1 MQISKKLYA
10 TLIIALLTISVLT
23 AAIPMVAAEITADPI
38 LDVNSGAVGTTVNV
52 SGLAGAAAP
61 FSTVNVFWDAL
72 AGIKLG
78 STSAS
83 NTGSYAVNVKIPASV
98 AGDHYIIVN
107 DGESE
112 TGGSV
117 FTVTGQLII
126 KTIPPT
132 IGTPKALPGDQL
144 SVAGHGFAADSVV
157 TLTFLSTT
165 LGTPVTF
172 GITTPVITSN
182 ATGSFSATITLPS
195 TLTIADFDIY
205 DVTAE
210 DEDTNTAVA
219 QVNINYYVLCV
230 PPAGPVGITTTI
242 SGRIAPN
249 VAFIVR
255 FNGAQIGSGTSAAD
269 GSYTTA
275 YTIPGVLS
283 TGPYTVDVVWATV
296 NTRSTTFTINPSPV
310 IALGV
315 GTGIAGDIVTITGS
329 GFSAGADVTLY
340 FGTTAVNST
349 ATGFGPT
356 TVTPVAGNLPAGLTF
371 VVPTLTPSIYSV
383 TVVDQ
388 YGATSA
394 VVYFTINPT
403 PVFMAETRATQYMR
417 MDFLSI
423 KSLSTSPTDV
433 ILRIVDPMGLIWYQ
447 EAVTAGEWQMISGAY
462 QIPYDTLDLTWWPIT
477 SDAPLGTWNFTCW
490 NSGATQILDTNM
502 FTVIAKPNQQD
513 VLDALDD
520 LEGTITGLMTTS
532 EGKIIASIN
541 TKTGTIM
548 TDLSALKPKI
558 QGIEDT
564 VIIIATMLGEVQV
577 DIADLDMSALST
589 LGAEITAIK
598 NDIATVKTNIGTVST
613 KVSNLDPVV
622 GAIAGQLVE
631 VQTKLGT
638 LEGKITS
645 IDGKTATIE
654 TKVGTL
660 QADLTSDIAD
670 IPSKVD
676 MMPVWIAVVLSL
688 IAAIAAI
695 FAVITIRQK
704 IAG

>member
-1 MQISKKLYA
+1 MQISKKLYT
-10 TLIIALLTISVLT
+10 TLIITLLTISALT
-23 AAIPMVAAEITADPI
+23 AAIPMASAAITAPPT
-38 LDVNSGAVGTTVNV
+38 LDVATGPVGSTVTVTGAAGT
-52 SGLAGAAAP
+52 AAP
-61 FSTVNVFWDAL
+61 FSTVTAYWDSLSGAV
-72 AGIKLG
+72 LG
-78 STSAS
+78 SAAATS
-83 NTGSYAVNVKIPASV
+83 TGSYEIEVKIPPAV
-98 AGDHYIIVN
+98 NGAHFIVVN
-107 DGESE
+107 DG
-112 TGGSV
+112 GGAQGAA

-126 KTIPPT
+126 NTIPPSFG
-132 IGTPKALPGDQL
+132 IPKALPGDQL
-144 SVAGHGFAADSVV
+144 TVVGHGFAADSVV

-172 GITTPVITSN
+172 GIATPVITSN
-182 ATGSFSATITLPS
+182 ATGSFPATTITIPS
-195 TLTIADFDIY
+195 TLALGDFDVY

-230 PPAGPVGITTTI
+230 PPAGPVGIATTI
-242 SGRIAPN
+242 SGRIAPTTSY
-249 VAFIVR
+249 VVR
-255 FNGAQIGSGTSAAD
+255 FNGAQIGSGTTAAD
-269 GSYTTA
+269 GSYSTS

-283 TGPYTVDVVWATV
+283 TGPYTVDVVWETV
-296 NTRSTTFTINPSPV
+296 NTRSTTFTVNPSPV

-329 GFSAGADVTLY
+329 GFSAGANVTLY
-340 FGTTAVNST
+340 FGTTAVNNT
-349 ATGFGPT
+349 AAGFGPT
-356 TVTPVAGNLPAGLTF
+356 TNPPVGGNLPAGLTF
-371 VVPTLTPSIYSV
+371 VVPTLTPGIYSV

-394 VVYFTINPT
+394 IVYFTIEAT

-447 EAVTAGEWQMISGAY
+447 EAVTAGEWQMISGGY
-462 QIPYDTLDLTWWPIT
+462 QIPYDVLDLTWWPIT

-502 FTVIAKPNQQD
+502 FTVVAKPNQQD

-532 EGKIIASIN
+532 EGKIIAAIN

-548 TDLSALKPKI
+548 TELSALSPKL

-577 DIADLDMSALST
+577 DIAALDMSALNT
-589 LGAEITAIK
+589 LGVDITAIK
-598 NDIATVKTNIGTVST
+598 GDVATIKTNIGTVNT
-613 KVSNLDPVV
+613 KVSNLDPVI
-622 GAIAGQLVE
+622 GAIAGQNAE
-631 VQTKLGT
+631 IQTKLGT
-638 LEGKITS
+638 LEGTITS
-645 IDGKTATIE
+645 IEGNTATIE

-670 IPSKVD
+670 IPGKVD

>member
-1 MQISKKLYA
+1 MQISKKLYT
-10 TLIIALLTISVLT
+10 TLIITLLTISALT
-23 AAIPMVAAEITADPI
+23 AAIPMVSAEITGPPT
-38 LDVNSGAVGTTVNV
+38 LDVATGPVGTKVTLT
-52 SGLAGAAAP
+52 GAAGTAAP
-61 FSTVNVFWDAL
+61 FSTVTIYWDAL
-72 AGIKLG
+72 SGAVLG
-78 STSAS
+78 TASAS
-83 NTGSYAVNVKIPASV
+83 STGAYTKQVTIPPAVN
-98 AGDHYIIVN
+98 GDHFIVVN
-107 DGESE
+107 DGETESA
-112 TGGSV
+112 GAL

-126 KTIPPT
+126 NTIPAT

-144 SVAGHGFAADSVV
+144 SVAGHGFAANSVV

-165 LGTPVTF
+165 LGVPVTF

-182 ATGSFSATITLPS
+182 ATGSFSATIALPS

-310 IALGV
+310 IALGL

-340 FGTTAVNST
+340 FGTTAVNDT
-349 ATGFGPT
+349 AAGFGPT
-356 TVTPVAGNLPAGLTF
+356 TVTPVGGNLPAGLTF

-394 VVYFTINPT
+394 VVYFTIEAT

-423 KSLSTSPTDV
+423 KSLSTSATDV

-502 FTVIAKPNQQD
+502 FTVVAKPNQQD
-513 VLDALDD
+513 VLDTLDD

-532 EGKIIASIN
+532 EGKIIAAIN

-548 TDLSALKPKI
+548 TDLSALSPKI

-564 VIIIATMLGEVQV
+564 VVIIATMLGEVQMDV
-577 DIADLDMSALST
+577 ADLDMGT
-589 LGAEITAIK
+589 MGADIIAIK

-631 VQTKLGT
+631 VQTSIGALDGR
-638 LEGKITS
+638 LVA